1 MKNIFED
8 IKVFTPK
15 VFSDKRGCFF
25 EAYSRKMEEAL
36 QEKFT
41 QDNHSFSHKGVVRG
55 LHYQWDNPMGKLIRV
70 VRGTIVDYFVD
81 IRKGSS
87 TYGQYDSML
96 LSEENKTV
104 VWVPPGFAHGFEVL
118 EGPAIV
124 LYKCTAFYNK
134 EGEAG
139 ITPFDEDIGIPWRT
153 SPEERIISDRDS
165 NLQTFAKYSLDPKF

>member
-1 MKNIFED
+1 MKNIFKD
-8 IKVFTPK
+8 IKVFTPR

-25 EAYSRKMEEAL
+25 ESYSKEMEKDL

-41 QDNHSFSHKGVVRG
+41 QDNHSFSHEGVVRG

-70 VRGTIVDYFVD
+70 ARGAIVDYFVD
-81 IRKGSS
+81 IRKDSS

-104 VWVPPGFAHGFEVL
+104 VWVPPGFAHGFETL
-118 EGPAIV
+118 SGPAIV

-134 EGEAG
+134 EGEGG
-139 ITPFDEDIGIPWRT
+139 ITPFDKDIGIPWRT
-153 SPEERIISDRDS
+153 SPEKRTISDRDS
-165 NLQTFAKYSLDPKF
+165 SLQTLAKYSLDPKF